1 MNSLE
6 VILINQR
13 MLFTYKN
20 LKSLIQDQH
29 VIILQRDKDS
39 IVIIMDKSDYAQKL
53 EDIIEEGISKGTYE
67 RPQTPRL
74 IFKGLL
80 MKLAR
85 EIFFTFNNKFY
96 KQIYGCTMGVPL
108 SVTLSDIYIYIYI

>member
-67 RPQTPRL
+67 RVDDTTLQNLKRFQYFL
-74 IFKGLL
+74 Y
-80 MKLAR
+80 R
-85 EIFFTFNNKFY
+85 NFY
-96 KQIYGCTMGVPL
+96 NYANYHKIYPH
-108 SVTLSDIYIYIYI
+108 SN